1 MKHHRIPIKFVY
13 TISFGLTSLLTI
25 LMNTQISTQASLVNT
40 LPKSSYP
47 ANRAFFKGQ
56 NNSLQS
62 KKKKTPPQVPNT
74 GTPTSDSKPGTTPPN
89 TGTPTGDSKP
99 GTTRPQAMCK
109 VTNKPL
115 TAINANY
122 GKDFTVSEFPSFW
135 FYIPYS
141 RQEIKSLEFVVNN
154 EKETKTIYI
163 TSVQLLDQPGII
175 KITIPSKQDY
185 SLKINETYRW
195 YLNLKCKQN
204 TNNEPEQNEPDQVVN
219 GWVQRIAL
227 APKLEK
233 DLTSLENQK
242 YIAYKRH
249 DIWHD
254 YISNLANLHFNYSGN
269 SKFNRDWNQL
279 LKAID
284 KEWVIQE
291 KFVDSQQI
299 SLPE

>member
-1 MKHHRIPIKFVY
+1 MKYHRIPIKLLY
-13 TISFGLTSLLTI
+13 TISFGLTSLLAVLI
-25 LMNTQISTQASLVNT
+25 NMQISTQASLVKT
-40 LPKSSYP
+40 LPKSSYSG
-47 ANRAFFKGQ
+47 NRAFIKGR
-56 NNSLQS
+56 NNSIQS
-62 KKKKTPPQVPNT
+62 KKKNTPP
-74 GTPTSDSKPGTTPPN
+74 PPN

-115 TAINANY
+115 TAINANN

-163 TSVQLLDQPGII
+163 TSVQLLEQPGII
-175 KITIPSKQDY
+175 KITIPAKQDY

-204 TNNEPEQNEPDQVVN
+204 TENEPDQVVN
-219 GWVQRIAL
+219 GWVKRIAL
-227 APKLEK
+227 DSKLEK
-233 DLTSLENQK
+233 DLTSLDNQK

-254 YISNLANLHFNYSGN
+254 YINNLAKLRFNNPGN
-269 SKFNRDWNQL
+269 SKFNGDWDEL

-291 KFVDSQQI
+291 KLVNSEAI
-299 SLPE
+299 SLQE

>member
-1 MKHHRIPIKFVY
+1 MILKRTMKYHQIPIKLLY
-13 TISFGLTSLLTI
+13 TISFGLTSLLTVLI
-25 LMNTQISTQASLVNT
+25 NMQISTQAILVNT

-47 ANRAFFKGQ
+47 ANGVFFKGWS
-56 NNSLQS
+56 NSLQS
-62 KKKKTPPQVPNT
+62 KTNKSRSEPP
-74 GTPTSDSKPGTTPPN
+74 K

-115 TAINANY
+115 TAINANN
-122 GKDFTVSEFPSFW
+122 GQDFTVSEFPSFW

-163 TSVQLLDQPGII
+163 TSVQLLEQPGII
-175 KITIPSKQDY
+175 KITIPAKQGY

-204 TNNEPEQNEPDQVVN
+204 TENEPDQVVN
-219 GWVQRIAL
+219 GWVKRIAL
-227 APKLEK
+227 DSKLEK

-249 DIWHD
+249 NIWHD
-254 YISNLANLHFNYSGN
+254 YISNLAKLRFNNPGN
-269 SKFNRDWNQL
+269 SKFNGDWDEL

-291 KFVDSQQI
+291 KLVNSEAI
-299 SLPE
+299 SLQE